1 MHTPATHISC
11 SSLLLTSVGGVFARV
26 VVVVGEDRDRCAA
39 FILSLYAVHNATPIL
54 INYYYYSSK
63 NNVNRFLPVVVY
75 RLLLLGYLVVMV
87 VEVVEFVVVVFL

>member
-1 MHTPATHISC
+1 MSKSLTLSSLIIGLMSNDGFFLHIHMHTPATHISY

-63 NNVNRFLPVVVY
+63 NNVNRFLP
-75 RLLLLGYLVVMV
+75 
-87 VEVVEFVVVVFL
+87 